1 MAEQN
6 NSFPTISEKIG
17 GQLEKNSNLHFLL
30 SSLQLTLNRCFR
42 WRTITQLTVM

>member
-17 GQLEKNSNLHFLL
+17 GQLEKIQIITSF
-30 SSLQLTLNRCFR
+30 SSLYDLH
-42 WRTITQLTVM
+42 